1 MIFRYVLQSLS
12 PDELGMLLYIT
23 RVLHPPG
30 FEIETN
36 ENVLSTYKQDAILQ
50 ICAHYKDRVLPECM
64 PIHDSML
71 AKLNGVIPN
80 DATEAPKPDQHD
92 NIVGP

>member
-30 FEIETN
+30 FGIETN
-36 ENVLSTYKQDAILQ
+36 ENILSTYKPDAIQQ
-50 ICAHYKDRVLPECM
+50 ICAHYKDRVLPECVS
-64 PIHDSML
+64 IHDSML
-71 AKLNGVIPN
+71 AKLNGVISN
-80 DATEAPKPDQHD
+80 DANEAPKLDQH
-92 NIVGP
+92 NNVAGP